1 MPLDR
6 NPHGSPLALMT
17 VTLSTNMRQAGEGW
31 CRLRNTHASWKFA
44 YSYMQRIDW
53 IASDSES
60 PESGSSAMR
69 SCGRRTMP
77 TASARRFI
85 LPPDRNLTFVASF
98 PPSTKSRRICAMVA
112 AGSSSRPSSVSAVA
126 SVSTTVRLSRNEC
139 CGYCSTQLSVSLDCA
154 PPSGSRAKFRPW

>member
-31 CRLRNTHASWKFA
+31 CRLKNTHASWKFA

-60 PESGSSAMR
+60 PESGSSAMIAWM
-69 SCGRRTMP
+69 SERRT
-77 TASARRFI
+77 TSSE
-85 LPPDRNLTFVASF
+85 TVAS
-98 PPSTKSRRICAMVA
+98 PANRGLCPRSTMKTNT
-112 AGSSSRPSSVSAVA
+112 GGP
-126 SVSTTVRLSRNEC
+126 LRN
-139 CGYCSTQLSVSLDCA
+139 
-154 PPSGSRAKFRPW
+154 